1 MSVLVLDLEVY
12 EAIYKKACEYQYNNE
27 VNIEHCHTL
36 SENEDYLK
44 TVIRDWLY
52 LNELSHS
59 RRYREEE
66 EPFLSTLLTFKGGK
80 KINAYQMLKY
90 LQCVMYN
97 IEISTIKNGY
107 DGTQGKMNISDTM
120 MHSYKILGDAISEI
134 SQSIIAQ
141 IPQYKKANW
150 SNI

>member
-12 EAIYKKACEYQYNNE
+12 EAIYKKACEYQYNRE
-27 VNIEHCHTL
+27 CNIEYCNTL

-44 TVIRDWLY
+44 TVVRDWLY

-66 EPFLSTLLTFKGGK
+66 EPNLAAFLTFKGGK

-90 LQCVMYN
+90 LQCLEYN
-97 IEISTIKNGY
+97 IEIESIKTGF
-107 DGTQGKMNISDTM
+107 DGMQKKINISDTM
-120 MHSYKILGDAISEI
+120 MHSYKKLNSAIKEI
-134 SQSIIAQ
+134 SQTIIAQ
-141 IPQYKKANW
+141 LSEYKKANW